1 MHTVEL
7 INFAIMCLFFACYTY
22 QFLYIPISWFAA
34 KKPAPPAGAHRF
46 AVLIAARNEQE
57 VIGNLIDSI
66 KAQDYP
72 EKLIKIFVVADNCTD
87 ATARVAR
94 QTPRV
99 TTRLSEPA
107 LSGWKSSCTT
117 SRIVSTMIATPSAVG
132 SQTRTIPPARSAG
145 QPAGSSRKSR
155 VRTSFGFSGRYHGMS
170 MMCEAVT

>member
-1 MHTVEL
+1 MHTVEI
-7 INFAIMCLFFACYTY
+7 INFAIMCLFFACYMY

-94 QTPRV
+94 SRGAAVFERRDPER
-99 TTRLSEPA
+99 RGKGYA
-107 LSGWKSSCTT
+107 LDYLL
-117 SRIVSTMIATPSAVG
+117 R
-132 SQTRTIPPARSAG
+132 
-145 QPAGSSRKSR
+145 
-155 VRTSFGFSGRYHGMS
+155 
-170 MMCEAVT
+170 